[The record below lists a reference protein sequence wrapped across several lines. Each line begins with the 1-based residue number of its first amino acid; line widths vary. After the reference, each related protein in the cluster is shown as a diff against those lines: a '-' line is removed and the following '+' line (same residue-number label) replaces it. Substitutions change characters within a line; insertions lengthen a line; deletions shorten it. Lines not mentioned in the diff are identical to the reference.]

1 MVNNCQIFRI
11 LLNIFYLFMCLISNE
26 HIVVIQ
32 KIQASSGQTQ
42 IILTR
47 FNTVAVLWSV
57 LVLVIYPSV
66 WLVV

>member
-11 LLNIFYLFMCLISNE
+11 LLNIFYLIMCLISNE

-47 FNTVAVLWSV
+47 FSTVAALWSV

-66 WLVV
+66 WLMV